1 MEHSAGKAP
10 RMKQRIALLGS
21 TGSIGVQTLDIVR
34 ENSELF
40 EITTLTAHRN
50 WEALARQAEEF
61 APDSVVIADDSK
73 YDALRR
79 ALADRPVKVYA
90 GADAIRQVVQADTV
104 DTVVNALAINSGMV
118 CDGAKASCAAKIASD
133 VEAGLLG
140 MQMQMHD
147 SEFVGGDGIVLKG
160 VENTI
165 RNVSK
170 MAHDGMAET
179 DREIIR
185 LMIAPQEGAASC

>member
-1 MEHSAGKAP
+1 
-10 RMKQRIALLGS
+10 MKQRIALLGS

-104 DTVVNALAINSGMV
+104 DTVVNALVGY
-118 CDGAKASCAAKIASD
+118 
-133 VEAGLLG
+133 AGLLPTVAAIEAG
-140 MQMQMHD
+140 VKEAV
-147 SEFVGGDGIVLKG
+147 STLIVEFGSFGKAPK
-160 VENTI
+160 VEVATL
-165 RNVSK
+165 
-170 MAHDGMAET
+170 AEMAE
-179 DREIIR
+179 RYEKAGI
-185 LMIAPQEGAASC
+185 